1 MSDLGLLL
9 LPCCAGPF
17 KVLVVLGELPKS
29 ITELFHLQLFPL
41 VTSNLGQLQLLH
53 RAGFLDII
61 VFLSCLGDLKF
72 PQVLQCLLCL
82 LQFHLLLLKHLFK
95 LQLIPGA
102 GASKFLDLG

>member
-1 MSDLGLLL
+1 
-9 LPCCAGPF
+9 
-17 KVLVVLGELPKS
+17 
-29 ITELFHLQLFPL
+29 
-41 VTSNLGQLQLLH
+41 
-53 RAGFLDII
+53 
-61 VFLSCLGDLKF
+61 LKF